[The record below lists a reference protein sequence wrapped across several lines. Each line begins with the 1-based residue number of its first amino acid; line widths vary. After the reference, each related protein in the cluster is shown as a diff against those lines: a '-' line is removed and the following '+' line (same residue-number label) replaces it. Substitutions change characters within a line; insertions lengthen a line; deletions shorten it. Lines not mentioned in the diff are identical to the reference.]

1 MPDKVRKLAV
11 YRHSMPRL
19 FGKVLRVRNRAVDR
33 IIAFPAAETHPF
45 HGSVRSIA
53 CQSGVECGVIAKAA
67 GSLSMC
73 LTCDSKAVK
82 TGKVHERDRHC
93 RAT

>member
-33 IIAFPAAETHPF
+33 IIAFPAAEHTRFMAASEALP
-45 HGSVRSIA
+45 I
-53 CQSGVECGVIAKAA
+53 KAELNA
-67 GSLSMC
+67 ASSGSLSMC
-73 LTCDSKAVK
+73 LTCDLKAVK